1 MIGILLLFCE
11 ENVIEGLRIR
21 LGGERVAPGL
31 GQFDD
36 AVPALGRAHDAADG
50 RQVRTLEGACN
61 DAVGRDHEL
70 FNERRGAILL
80 DGRNADD
87 LVGNQHRPGLDGF
100 KVERTVLEA
109 IAAHALRGRVLQF
122 ELRGEIGIGSHFGRR
137 GGCAFEPRSH
147 AGIGQLR
154 AIVHQGAV
162 DLLVGGGAIGS
173 D

>member
-1 MIGILLLFCE
+1 MRRME
-11 ENVIEGLRIR
+11 DRRRI
-21 LGGERVAPGL
+21 
-31 GQFDD
+31 
-36 AVPALGRAHDAADG
+36 
-50 RQVRTLEGACN
+50 LEGARD

-87 LVGNQHRPGLDGF
+87 LVGNEHRPRLDGF
-100 KVERTVLEA
+100 KIERAVLEA
-109 IAAHALRGRVLQF
+109 VAAHALRGRVLQF
-122 ELRGEIGIGSHFGRR
+122 ELRGEIGVGGHFGRR
-137 GGCAFEPRSH
+137 GGCAFEPRSD

-162 DLLVGGGAIGS
+162 DLAIGGGAIGV